1 MQILPN
7 RAEEDHAASYKGL
20 RRFVGILG
28 FLLPA
33 SLIIAAI
40 IRRETEPSISAY
52 YYTGMGD
59 VLVGTLAAIA
69 AFLGSY
75 RGFVPARDEWISD
88 RNLARIA
95 AFGAIGVALLPCYG
109 FIDRD
114 SPAAINASAAGPVPI
129 LHLLSAAAFLGSLGG
144 FALFKFTRSA
154 TPKSE
159 WPDKKHRN
167 NRIYI
172 ASGVTI
178 FTCLAIAA
186 LMMLLGRMEI
196 FDPDTGLFPD
206 WLFWLEVIAV
216 LAFALSWL
224 VKGEAIEATM
234 RLLARASTTR

>member
-1 MQILPN
+1 MPELPI

-20 RRFVGILG
+20 RRVVGILG
-28 FLLPA
+28 FLLPV
-33 SLIIAAI
+33 SLIVAAI
-40 IRRETEPSISAY
+40 IRRDTEPSISAY

-75 RGFVPARDEWISD
+75 RGYVATHAEWISD
-88 RNLARIA
+88 HNLARIA
-95 AFGAIGVALLPCYG
+95 AFGAIGVALLPANG

-114 SPAAINASAAGPVPI
+114 TAAAAVESTSGIVPK
-129 LHLLSAAAFLGSLGG
+129 LHLLSAAVFLGSLGC

-159 WPDKKHRN
+159 WPAAKHRN

-172 ASGVTI
+172 ASGRTI
-178 FTCLAIAA
+178 FACLFIIA
-186 LMMLLGRMEI
+186 LMMGLRELGI
-196 FDPDTGLFPD
+196 FDPDTLISD

-216 LAFALSWL
+216 WAFALSWL
-224 VKGEAIEATM
+224 VKGETIEATM
-234 RLLARASTTR
+234 RVLSRATDQP